1 MEPLLLQYLNRI
13 MRTIGLVVFWMSINV
28 AFGIMWGYAF
38 IEKHWQ
44 LGNVLFYIFLLTS
57 LAGLLYVLYKIW
69 IKPVGF
75 KIH

>member
-1 MEPLLLQYLNRI
+1 MEPEIMLYLNRI
-13 MRTIGLVVFWMSINV
+13 MNSIGIFFLWLTLNSTL
-28 AFGIMWGYAF
+28 GIMWGYAF

-44 LGNVLFYIFLLTS
+44 LGNILFYIFLLTS
-57 LAGLLYVLYKIW
+57 LAGLLLVLYKIW

>member
-1 MEPLLLQYLNRI
+1 MEPEIMIYLNRI
-13 MRTIGLVVFWMSINV
+13 MNSIGIFFLWLTLNSTL
-28 AFGIMWGYAF
+28 GIMWGYAF
-38 IEKHWQ
+38 IEKPWQ